1 MPPGAAPSVG
11 RRYAYAIFEPAA
23 DAPGFLLR
31 RALEEHAGDP
41 AVTLAAS
48 DYGALLLAFASAESR
63 EATMA
68 SFPLEFAGHLIR
80 LERPEDG
87 ANRASWGSPRF
98 AKLTAT
104 GFPHEH
110 WDADGI
116 RAAFAPLG
124 SVCCID
130 PACLQEQDFSAVRV
144 VIKMASDCTFPTT
157 LIVHDPFCETASEV
171 TVRLVRSWTG
181 REDFLS
187 SASLHFDIDG
197 AGRAGDG
204 RAPRLSDID
213 EGSVPG
219 SPPTPPPAPRELAPA
234 VLNLWNWIVARRQ
247 SNLASA
253 AALEAVDGLPAE
265 TSLPLP
271 RGQAPPPEVW
281 DRVLANRLASEFP
294 ESGLDATQVMAVVP
308 SPALSPAFRPNLSS
322 PPLLLQ
328 WYDSLR
334 SPPTATSVELGAHG
348 VETEGAAPDSLPLE
362 LATTDEGDDL
372 TLPVHED
379 SARKQRVHHKRATDN
394 AFKARRSSRLAA
406 KEAPTFVT
414 MLAKAKKAKAS
425 RFDLSGASP
434 HFRAAAEAAGFCASS
449 DPGPIPV
456 PHLRA
461 LAAACGINADAVE
474 AADSVPSSSA

>member
-1 MPPGAAPSVG
+1 MPPGAAPSNG

-48 DYGALLLAFASAESR
+48 DYGALLLAFASAEAR

-130 PACLQEQDFSAVRV
+130 PACLQDQDFSAVRV
-144 VIKMASDCTFPTT
+144 VVKMAGDHTFPST
-157 LIVHDPFCETASEV
+157 LIVHDPFGESASEV
-171 TVRLVRSWTG
+171 TVRLVRSWSG

-197 AGRAGDG
+197 AGRAGAG
-204 RAPRLSDID
+204 RAPRLTDID

-219 SPPTPPPAPRELAPA
+219 SPATPRPPPAAPAPA
-234 VLNLWNWIVARRQ
+234 VLNLWNRIVARRQ
-247 SNLASA
+247 SNLARTA
-253 AALEAVDGLPAE
+253 TLEAVDGLPAE
-265 TSLPLP
+265 TPLP
-271 RGQAPPPEVW
+271 FPVNKPAP
-281 DRVLANRLASEFP
+281 RR
-294 ESGLDATQVMAVVP
+294 SGIVSLRTA
-308 SPALSPAFRPNLSS
+308 S
-322 PPLLLQ
+322 PP
-328 WYDSLR
+328 
-334 SPPTATSVELGAHG
+334 
-348 VETEGAAPDSLPLE
+348 
-362 LATTDEGDDL
+362 
-372 TLPVHED
+372 
-379 SARKQRVHHKRATDN
+379 
-394 AFKARRSSRLAA
+394 SS
-406 KEAPTFVT
+406 
-414 MLAKAKKAKAS
+414 
-425 RFDLSGASP
+425 
-434 HFRAAAEAAGFCASS
+434 
-449 DPGPIPV
+449 
-456 PHLRA
+456 
-461 LAAACGINADAVE
+461 
-474 AADSVPSSSA
+474 